1 MKASQESALAL
12 GIDIGTSG
20 VRAVLMN
27 SKFDVLAQSSSLMSN
42 FGSNFRNPAV
52 WWKSLESALE
62 KLRIDVNEKWSQVA
76 GISVDGTSGTMLAL
90 NNKFE
95 PICDALMYNDPVQD
109 PDILEQIRNHAPRDS
124 AAHGATSGLAKLMKL
139 QELHGCHRALHQA
152 DWVLGKFIGEYRWSD
167 ENNSLKTGY
176 DPILREWPNWIS
188 QTKARRELLPDP
200 KEPGQVTGVIDQKI
214 AVRFGLS
221 KDIKIVS
228 GTTDGCAAFLA
239 TGASEIGDGVTS
251 LGSTLVVKILSNQP
265 VFAPEYGIYSHR
277 IGDQWLPGGASN
289 TGGNVLTHFFSDE
302 ELLKLSRNIDPETTV
317 DLDYYPLLKPG
328 ERFPIN
334 DPSFPP
340 RLDPRPTDDQT
351 FLHGLLLGMSVV
363 EALAYNRLNELGGP
377 VLKSLRTVGGGS
389 KNSVWTAL
397 RQKQLSIQMQ
407 NVASDQ
413 AAAGAARLAWKGL
426 LSI

>member
-1 MKASQESALAL
+1 MTFSEESALAL

-27 SKFDVLAQSSSLMSN
+27 SKFDVVAHSSSLMSD
-42 FGSNFRNPAV
+42 FGPNHRSPVV

-62 KLRIDVNEKWSQVA
+62 QLRTEAPEQWRQVL

-90 NNKFE
+90 NNEFE
-95 PICDALMYNDPVQD
+95 PIGDALMYNDPVEN
-109 PDILEQIRNHAPRDS
+109 PDILEQIREHAPRES
-124 AAHGATSGLAKLMKL
+124 AAHGATSGLAKLMTL
-139 QELHGCHRALHQA
+139 QELPGCHRVLHQA

-200 KEPGQVTGVIDQKI
+200 KEPGQVTGEIDQKI
-214 AVRFGLS
+214 ANRFGLS

-239 TGASEIGDGVTS
+239 TGATEIGDGVTS
-251 LGSTLVVKILSNQP
+251 LGSTLVVKILSDRP

-302 ELLKLSRNIDPETTV
+302 ELIRHSRNIDPETQIN
-317 DLDYYPLLKPG
+317 LDYYPLLKAG

-334 DPSFPP
+334 DPVFPP
-340 RLDPRPTDDQT
+340 RLEPRPPDDQT
-351 FLHGLLLGMSVV
+351 FLHGLLLGMSKV
-363 EALAYNRLNELGGP
+363 EALAYKRLKELGGP
-377 VLKSLRTVGGGS
+377 DLKSLRTVGGGS
-389 KNSVWTAL
+389 KNSVWTTL
-397 RQKQLSIQMQ
+397 RQKQTPVPMH

-426 LSI
+426 LSV

>member
-1 MKASQESALAL
+1 MTFSKESALAL
-12 GIDIGTSG
+12 GIDLGTSG

-27 SKFDVLAQSSSLMSN
+27 SKFDVVAQSSSLMSD
-42 FGSNFRNPAV
+42 FGANHRSPVV

-62 KLRIDVNEKWSQVA
+62 QLRLEAPEHWSQVL

-90 NNKFE
+90 NNEFE
-95 PICDALMYNDPVQD
+95 PIGDALMYNDPEEN
-109 PDILEQIRNHAPRDS
+109 PDVLEQIRQHAPRES
-124 AAHGATSGLAKLMKL
+124 AAHGATSGLAKLMTL
-139 QELHGCHRALHQA
+139 QELPGCHRVLHQA

-200 KEPGQVTGVIDQKI
+200 KEPGQVTGEIDQKI
-214 AVRFGLS
+214 ADRFGLA

-239 TGASEIGDGVTS
+239 TGATEIGDGVTS
-251 LGSTLVVKILSNQP
+251 LGSTLVVKILSDQP

-302 ELLKLSRNIDPETTV
+302 ELIRHSRNIDPETQIN
-317 DLDYYPLLKPG
+317 LDYYPLLKAG

-334 DPSFPP
+334 DPVFPP
-340 RLDPRPTDDQT
+340 RLEPRPPDDQT
-351 FLHGLLLGMSVV
+351 FLHGLLVGISKV
-363 EALAYNRLNELGGP
+363 EELAYNRLKELGGP
-377 VLKSLRTVGGGS
+377 DLKSLRTVGGGS

-397 RQKQLSIQMQ
+397 RQKQIPVPMQ

-426 LSI
+426 LSV

>member
-1 MKASQESALAL
+1 MTFSQKSALAL

-27 SKFDVLAQSSSLMSN
+27 SKFDVVAQSSSLMSD
-42 FGSNFRNPAV
+42 FGPNHRSPVV

-62 KLRIDVNEKWSQVA
+62 QLRIEASEQWSQVV

-90 NNKFE
+90 NNEFE
-95 PICDALMYNDPVQD
+95 PIGDALMYNDPVEN
-109 PDILEQIRNHAPRDS
+109 PDVFEQIRQHAPRES
-124 AAHGATSGLAKLMKL
+124 AAHGATSGLAKLMTL
-139 QELHGCHRALHQA
+139 QELSGCQRVLHQA

-200 KEPGQVTGVIDQKI
+200 KEPGQVTGEIQQKI
-214 AVRFGLS
+214 ANRFGLS

-239 TGASEIGDGVTS
+239 TGATEIGDGVTS
-251 LGSTLVVKILSNQP
+251 LGSTLVVKILSDQP

-302 ELLKLSRNIDPETTV
+302 ELIRHSRNIDPETQIN
-317 DLDYYPLLKPG
+317 LNYYPLIKAG
-328 ERFPIN
+328 ERLPIN
-334 DPSFPP
+334 DPVFPP
-340 RLDPRPTDDQT
+340 RLEPRPPDDQT
-351 FLHGLLLGMSVV
+351 FLHGLLVGISKV
-363 EALAYNRLNELGGP
+363 EELAYNRLKELGGP
-377 VLKSLRTVGGGS
+377 DLKSLRTVGGGS

-397 RQKQLSIQMQ
+397 RQKQTPVPMQ

-426 LSI
+426 LSV

>member
-1 MKASQESALAL
+1 MTFSKESALAL

-27 SKFDVLAQSSSLMSN
+27 SKFDVVAQSSSLMSN
-42 FGSNFRNPAV
+42 FGPNHRSPVV

-62 KLRIDVNEKWSQVA
+62 QLRKEASEQWSQVV

-90 NNKFE
+90 NNEFE
-95 PICDALMYNDPVQD
+95 PIGDALMYNDPVEN
-109 PDILEQIRNHAPRDS
+109 PDVLEQIRQHAPRES
-124 AAHGATSGLAKLMKL
+124 AAHGATSGLAKLMTL
-139 QELHGCHRALHQA
+139 QELSGCHRVLHQA

-188 QTKARRELLPDP
+188 QTKARRELIPDP
-200 KEPGQVTGVIDQKI
+200 KEPGQVIGEIHQKI
-214 AVRFGLS
+214 ANRFGLS

-239 TGASEIGDGVTS
+239 TGATEIGDGVTS
-251 LGSTLVVKILSNQP
+251 LGSTIVVKILSDQP

-302 ELLKLSRNIDPETTV
+302 ELIRHSRNIDPDTQIN
-317 DLDYYPLLKPG
+317 LDYYPLLKAG

-334 DPSFPP
+334 DPVFPP
-340 RLDPRPTDDQT
+340 RLEPRPPDDQT
-351 FLHGLLLGMSVV
+351 FLHGLLLGMSKV
-363 EALAYNRLNELGGP
+363 EALAYNRLKELGGP
-377 VLKSLRTVGGGS
+377 DLKSLRTVGGGS

-397 RQKQLSIQMQ
+397 RQKQTPVPMQ

>member
-1 MKASQESALAL
+1 MTFSEESALAL

-27 SKFDVLAQSSSLMSN
+27 SKFDVVAHSSSLMSD
-42 FGSNFRNPAV
+42 FGPNHRSPVV

-62 KLRIDVNEKWSQVA
+62 QLRTEAPEQWRQVL

-90 NNKFE
+90 NNEFE
-95 PICDALMYNDPVQD
+95 PIGDALMYNDPVEN
-109 PDILEQIRNHAPRDS
+109 PDILEQIREHAPRES
-124 AAHGATSGLAKLMKL
+124 AAHGATSGLAKLMTL
-139 QELHGCHRALHQA
+139 QELPGCHRVLHQA

-200 KEPGQVTGVIDQKI
+200 KEPGQVTGEIDQKI
-214 AVRFGLS
+214 ADRFGLA

-239 TGASEIGDGVTS
+239 TGATEIGDGVTS
-251 LGSTLVVKILSNQP
+251 LGSTLVVKILSDQP

-302 ELLKLSRNIDPETTV
+302 ELIGHSRNIDPETQIN
-317 DLDYYPLLKPG
+317 LDYYPLLKAG

-334 DPSFPP
+334 DPAFPP
-340 RLDPRPTDDQT
+340 RLEPRPPDDQT
-351 FLHGLLLGMSVV
+351 FLHGLLLGMSKV
-363 EALAYNRLNELGGP
+363 EALAYKRLKELGGP
-377 VLKSLRTVGGGS
+377 DLKSLRTVGGGS

-397 RQKQLSIQMQ
+397 RQKQIQVPMQ

-426 LSI
+426 LSV

>member
-109 PDILEQIRNHAPRDS
+109 LDILEQIRNHAPRDS

-176 DPILREWPNWIS
+176 DPILRKWPNWIS

>member
-1 MKASQESALAL
+1 MTFSEESALAL

-27 SKFDVLAQSSSLMSN
+27 SKFDVVAQSSSLMSD
-42 FGSNFRNPAV
+42 FGANHRSPVV

-62 KLRIDVNEKWSQVA
+62 QLRTEAPEQWRQVL

-90 NNKFE
+90 NNEFE
-95 PICDALMYNDPVQD
+95 PIGDALMYNDPVEN
-109 PDILEQIRNHAPRDS
+109 PDILEQIREHAPRES
-124 AAHGATSGLAKLMKL
+124 AAHGATSGLAKLMTL
-139 QELHGCHRALHQA
+139 QELPGCHRVLHQA
-152 DWVLGKFIGEYRWSD
+152 DWVLGKFIGKYRWSD

-200 KEPGQVTGVIDQKI
+200 KEPGQVTGEIDQKI
-214 AVRFGLS
+214 ADRFGLA

-239 TGASEIGDGVTS
+239 TGATEIGDGVTS
-251 LGSTLVVKILSNQP
+251 LGSTLVVKILSDQP

-302 ELLKLSRNIDPETTV
+302 ELSGHSRNIDPETQIN
-317 DLDYYPLLKPG
+317 LDYYPLLKAG

-334 DPSFPP
+334 DPAFPP
-340 RLDPRPTDDQT
+340 RLEPRPPDDQT
-351 FLHGLLLGMSVV
+351 FLHGLLLGMSKV
-363 EALAYNRLNELGGP
+363 EALAYKRLKELGGP
-377 VLKSLRTVGGGS
+377 DLKSLRTVGGGS

-397 RQKQLSIQMQ
+397 RQKQIPVPMQ

-426 LSI
+426 LSV

>member
-1 MKASQESALAL
+1 MTSSLESALVL

-27 SKFDVLAQSSSLMSN
+27 SKFDVVAQQSRLLSD
-42 FGSNFRNPAV
+42 FGSNHRNPAF
-52 WWKSLESALE
+52 WWKSLESALDQ
-62 KLRIDVNEKWSQVA
+62 LRIEAHEQWSQVA

-90 NNKFE
+90 NSEQE
-95 PICDALMYNDPVQD
+95 PIGDALMYNDPVED
-109 PDILEQIRNHAPRDS
+109 PHVLEQIRQYAPRES

-139 QELHGCHRALHQA
+139 QEFHGCHRVLHQA

-176 DPILREWPNWIS
+176 DPIHREWPNWIS
-188 QTKARRELLPDP
+188 QTKAQLELLPDP
-200 KEPGQVTGVIDQKI
+200 KEPGQVTGEIDQKI
-214 AVRFGLS
+214 ADRFGLAR
-221 KDIKIVS
+221 DIKIVS

-251 LGSTLVVKILSNQP
+251 LGSTLVVKILSDQP

-302 ELLKLSRNIDPETTV
+302 ELLKLSKNINPETAV

-334 DPSFPP
+334 DPAFPP
-340 RLDPRPTDDQT
+340 RLEPKPTDDQT
-351 FLHGLLLGMSVV
+351 FLHGLLLGMSAV

-397 RQKQLSIQMQ
+397 RQKRIPVPMLNI
-407 NVASDQ
+407 ASDQ

-426 LSI
+426 LSS

>member
-1 MKASQESALAL
+1 MKSSQESALAL

-42 FGSNFRNPAV
+42 FGSNYRNPTV

-62 KLRIDVNEKWSQVA
+62 QLRIEVHEKWSQVA
-76 GISVDGTSGTMLAL
+76 GICVDGTSGTMLAL

-95 PICDALMYNDPVQD
+95 PIGDALMYNDPVED
-109 PDILEQIRNHAPRDS
+109 PVILKQIRQYAARES

-139 QELHGCHRALHQA
+139 QELNGCHRALHQA
-152 DWVLGKFIGEYRWSD
+152 DWELGKFIGEYRWSD

-188 QTKARRELLPDP
+188 QTKARRELLPNP
-200 KEPGQVTGVIDQKI
+200 KEPGQVTGEIDQKI
-214 AVRFGLS
+214 ADQFGLS

-251 LGSTLVVKILSNQP
+251 LGSTLVVKILSDQP

-317 DLDYYPLLKPG
+317 NLDYYPLLKPG

-340 RLDPRPTDDQT
+340 RLEPRPTDDQT
-351 FLHGLLLGMSVV
+351 FLHGLLLGMSAV

-397 RQKQLSIQMQ
+397 RQKQLPIQMQ
-407 NVASDQ
+407 SVASDQ

>member
-1 MKASQESALAL
+1 MTFSEESALAL

-27 SKFDVLAQSSSLMSN
+27 SKFDVVAHSSSLMSD
-42 FGSNFRNPAV
+42 FGPNHRSPVV

-62 KLRIDVNEKWSQVA
+62 QLRTEAPEQWRQVL

-95 PICDALMYNDPVQD
+95 PIGDALMYNDPVEN
-109 PDILEQIRNHAPRDS
+109 PDILEQIREHAPRES
-124 AAHGATSGLAKLMKL
+124 AAHGATSGLAKLMTL
-139 QELHGCHRALHQA
+139 QELPGCHRVLHQA

-200 KEPGQVTGVIDQKI
+200 KEPGQVTGEIDQKI
-214 AVRFGLS
+214 ADRFGLA

-239 TGASEIGDGVTS
+239 TGATEIGDGVTS
-251 LGSTLVVKILSNQP
+251 LGSTLVVKILSDRP

-302 ELLKLSRNIDPETTV
+302 ELIGHSRNIDPETQIN
-317 DLDYYPLLKPG
+317 LDYYPLLKAG

-334 DPSFPP
+334 DPVFPP
-340 RLDPRPTDDQT
+340 RLEPRPPDDQT
-351 FLHGLLLGMSVV
+351 FLHGLLLGMSKV
-363 EALAYNRLNELGGP
+363 EALAYKRLKELGGP
-377 VLKSLRTVGGGS
+377 DLKSLRTVGGGS

-397 RQKQLSIQMQ
+397 RQKQIPVPMQ

-426 LSI
+426 LSV

>member
-1 MKASQESALAL
+1 MTFSEESALAL

-27 SKFDVLAQSSSLMSN
+27 SKFDVVAHSSSLMSD
-42 FGSNFRNPAV
+42 FGPNHRSPVV

-62 KLRIDVNEKWSQVA
+62 QLRTEAPEQWRQVL

-90 NNKFE
+90 NNEFE
-95 PICDALMYNDPVQD
+95 PIGDALMYNDPVEN
-109 PDILEQIRNHAPRDS
+109 PDILEQIREHAPRES
-124 AAHGATSGLAKLMKL
+124 AAHGATSGLAKLMTL
-139 QELHGCHRALHQA
+139 QELPGCHRVLHQA
-152 DWVLGKFIGEYRWSD
+152 DWVLGKFIGKYRWSD

-200 KEPGQVTGVIDQKI
+200 KEPGQVTGEIDQKI
-214 AVRFGLS
+214 ADRFGLA

-239 TGASEIGDGVTS
+239 TGATEIGDGVTS
-251 LGSTLVVKILSNQP
+251 LGSTLVVKILSDQP

-302 ELLKLSRNIDPETTV
+302 ELIRHSRNIDPETQIN
-317 DLDYYPLLKPG
+317 LDYYPLLKAG

-334 DPSFPP
+334 DPVFPP
-340 RLDPRPTDDQT
+340 RLEPRPPDDQT
-351 FLHGLLLGMSVV
+351 FLHGLLLGMSKV
-363 EALAYNRLNELGGP
+363 EALAYKRLKELGGP
-377 VLKSLRTVGGGS
+377 DLKSLRTVGGGS
-389 KNSVWTAL
+389 KNSVWTTL
-397 RQKQLSIQMQ
+397 RQKQTPVPMQ

-426 LSI
+426 LSV

>member
-1 MKASQESALAL
+1 MTFSEESALAL

-27 SKFDVLAQSSSLMSN
+27 SNFDVVAHSSSLMSD
-42 FGSNFRNPAV
+42 FGPNHRSPVV

-62 KLRIDVNEKWSQVA
+62 QLRTEAPEQWRQVL

-90 NNKFE
+90 NNEFE
-95 PICDALMYNDPVQD
+95 PIGDALMYNDPVEN
-109 PDILEQIRNHAPRDS
+109 PDILEQIREHAPRES
-124 AAHGATSGLAKLMKL
+124 AAHGATSGLAKLMTL
-139 QELHGCHRALHQA
+139 QELPGCHRVLHQA
-152 DWVLGKFIGEYRWSD
+152 DWVLGKFIGKYRWSD

-200 KEPGQVTGVIDQKI
+200 KEPGQVTGEIDQKI
-214 AVRFGLS
+214 ADRFGLA

-239 TGASEIGDGVTS
+239 TGATEIGDGVTS
-251 LGSTLVVKILSNQP
+251 LGSTLVVKILSDRP

-302 ELLKLSRNIDPETTV
+302 ELSGHSRNIDPETQIN
-317 DLDYYPLLKPG
+317 LDYYPLLKAG

-334 DPSFPP
+334 DPVFPP
-340 RLDPRPTDDQT
+340 RLEPRPPDDQT
-351 FLHGLLLGMSVV
+351 FLHGLLLGMSKV
-363 EALAYNRLNELGGP
+363 EALAYKRLKELGGP
-377 VLKSLRTVGGGS
+377 DLKSLRTVGGGS

-397 RQKQLSIQMQ
+397 RQKQIQVPMQ

-426 LSI
+426 LSV

>member
-1 MKASQESALAL
+1 
-12 GIDIGTSG
+12 
-20 VRAVLMN
+20 MN
-27 SKFDVLAQSSSLMSN
+27 SKFDVVAQSSSLMTD
-42 FGSNFRNPAV
+42 FGPNHRSPVV

-62 KLRIDVNEKWSQVA
+62 QLRKEASEQWSQVV

-90 NNKFE
+90 NNEFE
-95 PICDALMYNDPVQD
+95 PIGDALMYNDQVEN
-109 PDILEQIRNHAPRDS
+109 PDVLEQIRQHAPRES
-124 AAHGATSGLAKLMKL
+124 AAHGATSGLAKLMTL
-139 QELHGCHRALHQA
+139 QELSGCHRVLHQA

-188 QTKARRELLPDP
+188 QTKARRVLLPDP
-200 KEPGQVTGVIDQKI
+200 KEPGQVTGEIHKKI
-214 AVRFGLS
+214 ANRFGLS

-239 TGASEIGDGVTS
+239 TGATEIGDGVTS
-251 LGSTLVVKILSNQP
+251 LGSTIVVKILSDQP

-302 ELLKLSRNIDPETTV
+302 ELIRHSRNLDPETQIN
-317 DLDYYPLLKPG
+317 LDYYPLLKAG

-334 DPSFPP
+334 DPAFPP
-340 RLDPRPTDDQT
+340 RLEPRPPDDQT
-351 FLHGLLLGMSVV
+351 FLHGLLVGMSKV
-363 EALAYNRLNELGGP
+363 EALAYNRLKELGGP
-377 VLKSLRTVGGGS
+377 DLKSLRTVGGGS

-397 RQKQLSIQMQ
+397 RQKQTPVPMQ

-426 LSI
+426 LRSKLC

>member
-1 MKASQESALAL
+1 MTSSQESALVL

-27 SKFDVLAQSSSLMSN
+27 SKFDVVAQSSSLMSD
-42 FGSNFRNPAV
+42 FGANHRSPVV

-62 KLRIDVNEKWSQVA
+62 QLRLEAPELWSQVL

-90 NNKFE
+90 NNEFE
-95 PICDALMYNDPVQD
+95 PIGDALMYNDPVEN
-109 PDILEQIRNHAPRDS
+109 PDILEQIREHAPRES
-124 AAHGATSGLAKLMKL
+124 AAHGATSGLAKLMTL
-139 QELHGCHRALHQA
+139 QELPGCHRVLHQA

-200 KEPGQVTGVIDQKI
+200 KEPGQVTGEIDQKI
-214 AVRFGLS
+214 ADCFGLA

-239 TGASEIGDGVTS
+239 TGATEIGDGVTS
-251 LGSTLVVKILSNQP
+251 LGSTLVVKILSDQP

-302 ELLKLSRNIDPETTV
+302 ELIRHSRNIDPETQIN
-317 DLDYYPLLKPG
+317 LDYYPLLKAG

-334 DPSFPP
+334 DPVFPP
-340 RLDPRPTDDQT
+340 RLEPRPPDDQT
-351 FLHGLLLGMSVV
+351 FLHGLLVGMSKV
-363 EALAYNRLNELGGP
+363 EELAYNRLKELGGP
-377 VLKSLRTVGGGS
+377 DLKSLRTVGGGS

-397 RQKQLSIQMQ
+397 RQKQIPVPMQ

-426 LSI
+426 LSV

>member
-1 MKASQESALAL
+1 MTFSEESALAL

-27 SKFDVLAQSSSLMSN
+27 SKFDVVAQSSSLMSDFDPN
-42 FGSNFRNPAV
+42 HRSPVV

-62 KLRIDVNEKWSQVA
+62 QLRTEAPEQWRQVL

-90 NNKFE
+90 NNEFE
-95 PICDALMYNDPVQD
+95 PIGDALMYNDPVEN
-109 PDILEQIRNHAPRDS
+109 PDILEQIREHAPRES
-124 AAHGATSGLAKLMKL
+124 AAHGATSGLAKLMTL
-139 QELHGCHRALHQA
+139 QELPGCHRVLHQA
-152 DWVLGKFIGEYRWSD
+152 DWVLGKFIGKYRWSD

-200 KEPGQVTGVIDQKI
+200 KEPGQVTGEIDQKI
-214 AVRFGLS
+214 ADRFGLA

-239 TGASEIGDGVTS
+239 TGATEIGDGVTS
-251 LGSTLVVKILSNQP
+251 LGSTLVVKILSDQP

-302 ELLKLSRNIDPETTV
+302 ELIRHSRNIDPETQIN
-317 DLDYYPLLKPG
+317 LDYYPLLKAG

-334 DPSFPP
+334 DPAFPP
-340 RLDPRPTDDQT
+340 RLEPRPPDDQT
-351 FLHGLLLGMSVV
+351 FLHGLLLGMSKV
-363 EALAYNRLNELGGP
+363 EALAYKRLKELGGP
-377 VLKSLRTVGGGS
+377 DLKSLRTVGGGS

-397 RQKQLSIQMQ
+397 RQKQIPVPMQ

-426 LSI
+426 LSV

>member
-1 MKASQESALAL
+1 
-12 GIDIGTSG
+12 
-20 VRAVLMN
+20 
-27 SKFDVLAQSSSLMSN
+27 
-42 FGSNFRNPAV
+42 
-52 WWKSLESALE
+52 
-62 KLRIDVNEKWSQVA
+62 
-76 GISVDGTSGTMLAL
+76 MLAL
-90 NNKFE
+90 NNEFE
-95 PICDALMYNDPVQD
+95 PIGDALMYNDPVEN
-109 PDILEQIRNHAPRDS
+109 PDVLEQIRQHAPRES
-124 AAHGATSGLAKLMKL
+124 AAHGATSGLAKLMTL
-139 QELHGCHRALHQA
+139 QELSGCHRVLHQA

-200 KEPGQVTGVIDQKI
+200 KEPGQVTGEIHQKI
-214 AVRFGLS
+214 ANRFGLS

-239 TGASEIGDGVTS
+239 TGATAFGDGVTS
-251 LGSTLVVKILSNQP
+251 LGSTLVVKILSDQP
-265 VFAPEYGIYSHR
+265 IFVPEYGIYSHR

-302 ELLKLSRNIDPETTV
+302 ELIRHSRNINPKTQIN
-317 DLDYYPLLKPG
+317 LDYYPLLKAG

-334 DPSFPP
+334 DPAFPP
-340 RLDPRPTDDQT
+340 RLEPKPPDDQT
-351 FLHGLLLGMSVV
+351 FLHGLLLGMSKV
-363 EALAYNRLNELGGP
+363 EALAYNRLKELGGP
-377 VLKSLRTVGGGS
+377 DLKSLRTVGGGS

-397 RQKQLSIQMQ
+397 RQKQIPVPIQ

-426 LSI
+426 LSV

>member
-1 MKASQESALAL
+1 MTFSEESALAL

-27 SKFDVLAQSSSLMSN
+27 SKFDVVAQSSSLMSD
-42 FGSNFRNPAV
+42 FGSNHRSPFV

-62 KLRIDVNEKWSQVA
+62 QLRSECPEQWSQVV

-95 PICDALMYNDPVQD
+95 PIGDALMYNDPVEN
-109 PDILEQIRNHAPRDS
+109 PDILEQIREHAPRES
-124 AAHGATSGLAKLMKL
+124 AAHGATSGLAKLMTL
-139 QELHGCHRALHQA
+139 QELPGCHRVLHQA

-200 KEPGQVTGVIDQKI
+200 KEPGQVTGEIDQKI
-214 AVRFGLS
+214 ADRFGLA

-239 TGASEIGDGVTS
+239 TGATGIGDGVTS
-251 LGSTLVVKILSNQP
+251 LGSTLVVKILSDQP

-302 ELLKLSRNIDPETTV
+302 ELIRHSRNIDPETQIN
-317 DLDYYPLLKPG
+317 LDYYPLLKAG

-334 DPSFPP
+334 DPAFPP
-340 RLDPRPTDDQT
+340 RLEPRPPDDQT
-351 FLHGLLLGMSVV
+351 FLHGLLLGMSKV
-363 EALAYNRLNELGGP
+363 EALAYKRLKELGGP
-377 VLKSLRTVGGGS
+377 DLKSLRTVGGGS

-397 RQKQLSIQMQ
+397 RQKQIPVPMQ
-407 NVASDQ
+407 NVASNQ

-426 LSI
+426 LSV

>member
-1 MKASQESALAL
+1 MTFSQESALAL

-27 SKFDVLAQSSSLMSN
+27 SKFDVVAHSSSLMSD
-42 FGSNFRNPAV
+42 FGPNHRSPVV

-62 KLRIDVNEKWSQVA
+62 QLRTEAPEQWRQVL

-90 NNKFE
+90 NNEFE
-95 PICDALMYNDPVQD
+95 PIGDALMYNDPVEN
-109 PDILEQIRNHAPRDS
+109 PDILEQIREHAPRES
-124 AAHGATSGLAKLMKL
+124 AAHGATSGLAKLMTL
-139 QELHGCHRALHQA
+139 QVLPGCHRVLHQA

-200 KEPGQVTGVIDQKI
+200 KEPGQVTGEIDQKI
-214 AVRFGLS
+214 ADRFGLA

-239 TGASEIGDGVTS
+239 TGATEIGDGVTS

-302 ELLKLSRNIDPETTV
+302 ELIRHSRNIYPETQIN
-317 DLDYYPLLKPG
+317 LDYYPLLKAG

-334 DPSFPP
+334 DPAFPP
-340 RLDPRPTDDQT
+340 RLEPRPPDDQT
-351 FLHGLLLGMSVV
+351 FLHGLLLGMSKV
-363 EALAYNRLNELGGP
+363 EALAYKRLKELGGP
-377 VLKSLRTVGGGS
+377 DLKSLRTVGGGS

-397 RQKQLSIQMQ
+397 RQKQIPVPMQ

-426 LSI
+426 LSV

>member
-1 MKASQESALAL
+1 MKSSQESALVL

-27 SKFDVLAQSSSLMSN
+27 SKFDVVAQSSSLMSN
-42 FGSNFRNPAV
+42 FGPNHRSPVV

-62 KLRIDVNEKWSQVA
+62 QLRLEVPEQWRQVE
-76 GISVDGTSGTMLAL
+76 GISVDGTSGTVLAL
-90 NNKFE
+90 NNEFE
-95 PICDALMYNDPVQD
+95 PIGDALMYNDPVEN
-109 PDILEQIRNHAPRDS
+109 PDVLEQIRQHAPRES
-124 AAHGATSGLAKLMKL
+124 AAHGATSGLAKLMTL
-139 QELHGCHRALHQA
+139 QELSGCHRVLHQA

-188 QTKARRELLPDP
+188 QTKARRELIPDP
-200 KEPGQVTGVIDQKI
+200 KEPGQVIGEIHQKI
-214 AVRFGLS
+214 ANRFGLS

-239 TGASEIGDGVTS
+239 TGATEIGDGVTS
-251 LGSTLVVKILSNQP
+251 LGSTIVVKILSDQP

-302 ELLKLSRNIDPETTV
+302 ELIRHSRNLDPETQIN
-317 DLDYYPLLKPG
+317 LDYYPLLKAG

-334 DPSFPP
+334 DPAFPP
-340 RLDPRPTDDQT
+340 RLEPRPPDDQT
-351 FLHGLLLGMSVV
+351 FLHGLLLGMSKV
-363 EALAYNRLNELGGP
+363 EALAYNRLKELGGP
-377 VLKSLRTVGGGS
+377 DLKSLRTVGGGS

-397 RQKQLSIQMQ
+397 RQKQTPVPMQ

-426 LSI
+426 QSI

>member
-1 MKASQESALAL
+1 MTFSEESALAL

-27 SKFDVLAQSSSLMSN
+27 SKFDVVAHSSSLMSD
-42 FGSNFRNPAV
+42 FGPNHRSPVV

-62 KLRIDVNEKWSQVA
+62 QLRTEAPEQWRQVL

-95 PICDALMYNDPVQD
+95 PIGDALMYNDPVEN
-109 PDILEQIRNHAPRDS
+109 PDILEQIREHAPRES
-124 AAHGATSGLAKLMKL
+124 AAHGATSGLAKLMTL
-139 QELHGCHRALHQA
+139 QELPGCHRVLHQA
-152 DWVLGKFIGEYRWSD
+152 DWVLGKFIGEYRLSD

-200 KEPGQVTGVIDQKI
+200 KEPGQVTGEIDQKI
-214 AVRFGLS
+214 ADRFGLA

-239 TGASEIGDGVTS
+239 TGATEIGDGVTS
-251 LGSTLVVKILSNQP
+251 LGSTLVVKILSDQP

-302 ELLKLSRNIDPETTV
+302 ELIRHSRNIDPETQIN
-317 DLDYYPLLKPG
+317 LDYYPLLKAG

-334 DPSFPP
+334 DPAFPP
-340 RLDPRPTDDQT
+340 RLEPRPPDDQT
-351 FLHGLLLGMSVV
+351 FLHGLLLGMSKV
-363 EALAYNRLNELGGP
+363 EALAYKRLKELGGP
-377 VLKSLRTVGGGS
+377 DLKSLRTVGGGS
-389 KNSVWTAL
+389 KNSVWTTL
-397 RQKQLSIQMQ
+397 RQKQTPVPMQ

-426 LSI
+426 LSV

>member
-1 MKASQESALAL
+1 MKSSQESALVL

-42 FGSNFRNPAV
+42 FGSNYRNPAV
-52 WWKSLESALE
+52 WWQSLESALE
-62 KLRIDVNEKWSQVA
+62 KLRIEVHEKWSQVA
-76 GISVDGTSGTMLAL
+76 GISVDGTSGTMLVL

-95 PICDALMYNDPVQD
+95 PIGDALMYNDPVED
-109 PDILEQIRNHAPRDS
+109 PDVLEQIRKHAPRES

-139 QELHGCHRALHQA
+139 QELNGCHRALHQA
-152 DWVLGKFIGEYRWSD
+152 DWVLGKFVGEYRWSD

-200 KEPGQVTGVIDQKI
+200 KEPGQVTGEIDQKI

-251 LGSTLVVKILSNQP
+251 LGSTLVVKILSDQP

-289 TGGNVLTHFFSDE
+289 TGGNVLTHFFSDK
-302 ELLKLSRNIDPETTV
+302 ELLKLSRNIDPETIL

-340 RLDPRPTDDQT
+340 RLEPRPTDDQT
-351 FLHGLLLGMSVV
+351 FLHGLLLGMSAV

-397 RQKQLSIQMQ
+397 RQKQLPIQMQ

>member
-1 MKASQESALAL
+1 MTFSQKSALAL

-27 SKFDVLAQSSSLMSN
+27 SKFDVVAQSSSLMSD
-42 FGSNFRNPAV
+42 FGLNHRSPVV

-62 KLRIDVNEKWSQVA
+62 QLRIEASEQWSQVV

-90 NNKFE
+90 NNEFE
-95 PICDALMYNDPVQD
+95 PIGDALMYNDPVEN
-109 PDILEQIRNHAPRDS
+109 PDVFEQIRQHAPRES
-124 AAHGATSGLAKLMKL
+124 AAHGATSGLAKLMTL
-139 QELHGCHRALHQA
+139 QELSGCHRVLHQA

-200 KEPGQVTGVIDQKI
+200 KEPGKVTGEIYQKI
-214 AVRFGLS
+214 ANRFGLS

-239 TGASEIGDGVTS
+239 TGATEIGDGVTS
-251 LGSTLVVKILSNQP
+251 LGSTLVVKILSDQP

-302 ELLKLSRNIDPETTV
+302 ELIRHSRNIDPETQIN
-317 DLDYYPLLKPG
+317 LDYYPLLKAG

-334 DPSFPP
+334 DPVFPP
-340 RLDPRPTDDQT
+340 RLEPRPPDDQT
-351 FLHGLLLGMSVV
+351 FLHGLLVGISKV
-363 EALAYNRLNELGGP
+363 EELAYNRLKELGGP
-377 VLKSLRTVGGGS
+377 DLKSLRTVGGGS

-397 RQKQLSIQMQ
+397 RQKQTPVPMQ

-426 LSI
+426 LSV

>member
-1 MKASQESALAL
+1 MTFSQKSALAL

-27 SKFDVLAQSSSLMSN
+27 SKFDVVAQSSSLMSD
-42 FGSNFRNPAV
+42 FGPNHRSPVV

-62 KLRIDVNEKWSQVA
+62 QLRIEASEQWSQVV

-90 NNKFE
+90 NNEFE
-95 PICDALMYNDPVQD
+95 PIGDALMYNDPVEN
-109 PDILEQIRNHAPRDS
+109 PDVFEQIRQHAPRES
-124 AAHGATSGLAKLMKL
+124 AAHGATSGLAKLMTL
-139 QELHGCHRALHQA
+139 QELSGCQRVLHQA

-200 KEPGQVTGVIDQKI
+200 KEPGQVTGEIQQKI
-214 AVRFGLS
+214 ANRFGLS

-239 TGASEIGDGVTS
+239 TGATEIGDGVTS
-251 LGSTLVVKILSNQP
+251 LGSTLVVKILSDQP

-302 ELLKLSRNIDPETTV
+302 ELIRHSRNLDPETQIN
-317 DLDYYPLLKPG
+317 LDYYPLLKAG

-334 DPSFPP
+334 DPVFPP
-340 RLDPRPTDDQT
+340 RLEPRPPDDQT
-351 FLHGLLLGMSVV
+351 FLHGLLVGISKV
-363 EALAYNRLNELGGP
+363 EELAYNRLKELGGP
-377 VLKSLRTVGGGS
+377 DLKSLRTVGGGS

-397 RQKQLSIQMQ
+397 RQKQTPVPMQ

-426 LSI
+426 LSV

>member
-1 MKASQESALAL
+1 MKSSQESALAL

-42 FGSNFRNPAV
+42 FGSNYRNPTV

-62 KLRIDVNEKWSQVA
+62 QLRIEVHEKWSQVA
-76 GISVDGTSGTMLAL
+76 GICVDGTSGTMLAL

-95 PICDALMYNDPVQD
+95 PIGDALMYNDPVED
-109 PDILEQIRNHAPRDS
+109 PVILKQIRQYAARES

-139 QELHGCHRALHQA
+139 QELNGCHRALHQA

-188 QTKARRELLPDP
+188 QTKARRELLPNP
-200 KEPGQVTGVIDQKI
+200 KEPGQVTGEIDQKI
-214 AVRFGLS
+214 ADQFGLS

-251 LGSTLVVKILSNQP
+251 LGSTLVVKILSDQP

-317 DLDYYPLLKPG
+317 NLDYYPLLKPG

-340 RLDPRPTDDQT
+340 RLEPRPTDDQT
-351 FLHGLLLGMSVV
+351 FLHGLLLGMSAV

-397 RQKQLSIQMQ
+397 RQKQLPIQMQ
-407 NVASDQ
+407 SVASDQ

>member
-1 MKASQESALAL
+1 MTFSEESALAL

-27 SKFDVLAQSSSLMSN
+27 SKFDVVAQSSSLMSD
-42 FGSNFRNPAV
+42 FGANHRSPVV

-62 KLRIDVNEKWSQVA
+62 QLRLEAPELWSQVL

-90 NNKFE
+90 NNEFE
-95 PICDALMYNDPVQD
+95 PIGDALMYNDPVEN
-109 PDILEQIRNHAPRDS
+109 PDILEQIREHAPRES
-124 AAHGATSGLAKLMKL
+124 AAHGATSGLAKLMTL
-139 QELHGCHRALHQA
+139 QELPGCHRVLHQA
-152 DWVLGKFIGEYRWSD
+152 DWVLGKFIGKYRWSD

-200 KEPGQVTGVIDQKI
+200 KEPGQVTGEIDQKI
-214 AVRFGLS
+214 ADRFGLA

-239 TGASEIGDGVTS
+239 TGATEIGDGVTS
-251 LGSTLVVKILSNQP
+251 LGSTLVVKILSDRP

-302 ELLKLSRNIDPETTV
+302 ELNRYSRNIYPETQIN
-317 DLDYYPLLKPG
+317 LDYYPLLKAG

-334 DPSFPP
+334 DPAFPP
-340 RLDPRPTDDQT
+340 RLEPRPPDDQT
-351 FLHGLLLGMSVV
+351 FLHGLLLGMSKV
-363 EALAYNRLNELGGP
+363 EELAYKRLKELGGP
-377 VLKSLRTVGGGS
+377 DLKSLRTVGGGS
-389 KNSVWTAL
+389 KNSVWTTL
-397 RQKQLSIQMQ
+397 RQKQIQVPMQ

-426 LSI
+426 LSV

>member
-1 MKASQESALAL
+1 MTFIQESALVL

-27 SKFDVLAQSSSLMSN
+27 SKFDVVAQSSSLMSD
-42 FGSNFRNPAV
+42 FDPSHRSPVV

-62 KLRIDVNEKWSQVA
+62 QLRTEAPEQWRQVL

-90 NNKFE
+90 NNEFE
-95 PICDALMYNDPVQD
+95 PIGDALMYNDPVEN
-109 PDILEQIRNHAPRDS
+109 PDILEQIREHAPRES
-124 AAHGATSGLAKLMKL
+124 AAHGATSGLAKLMTL
-139 QELHGCHRALHQA
+139 QELPGCHRVLHQA

-200 KEPGQVTGVIDQKI
+200 KEPGQVTGEIDQKI
-214 AVRFGLS
+214 ADRFGLA

-239 TGASEIGDGVTS
+239 TGATEIGDGVTS
-251 LGSTLVVKILSNQP
+251 LGSTLVVKILSDQP

-302 ELLKLSRNIDPETTV
+302 ELIGHSRDIDPETQIN
-317 DLDYYPLLKPG
+317 LDYYPLLKAG

-334 DPSFPP
+334 DPAFPP
-340 RLDPRPTDDQT
+340 RLEPRPPDDQT
-351 FLHGLLLGMSVV
+351 FLQGLLLGMSKV
-363 EALAYNRLNELGGP
+363 EALAYKRFKELGGP
-377 VLKSLRTVGGGS
+377 DLKSLRTVGGGS

-397 RQKQLSIQMQ
+397 RQKQIPFPMQ

-426 LSI
+426 LSV

>member
-109 PDILEQIRNHAPRDS
+109 LDILEQIRNHAPRDS

-176 DPILREWPNWIS
+176 DPILRKWPNWIS

-426 LSI
+426 LSV